1 MQHVHVAY
9 LQTHLASRQEQRVTI
24 ITTTIIEEII
34 VIMTM
39 SHLAELHDDV
49 LGGVGAE
56 DELEILDGGQLH
68 AAPEVEAPATQ
79 PLIPMRR
86 LVAQLHALP
95 PIPLLHIHALE
106 LR

>member
-1 MQHVHVAY
+1 
-9 LQTHLASRQEQRVTI
+9 
-24 ITTTIIEEII
+24 
-34 VIMTM
+34 MTV

-79 PLIPMRR
+79 PLVPMRR

-106 LR
+106 LRRCSIKPGHLYATRLLPDKLRTETG